1 MVLETETMAWISTS
15 LAILLWPETSLWGT
29 LPTTLVQL
37 PLMVS
42 VVTLS
47 CRPEDHPI
55 HPLLRSPLMFR
66 ALMLLFHWEPSR
78 TTLLETLANSI
89 DAGSA
94 DVTFSSTI
102 GASTAI
108 GALTVLG
115 NDLDLSGG
123 NIEATGDVILVA
135 NNPGADAES
144 ITFSGRAI
152 DANGGNVFLSADNI
166 TFGAGLASTGASGTT
181 TLTIVG
187 DTAASTITV
196 AGGAGSDANLE
207 ISEADL
213 ATIGS
218 DFSDVRIGMANADGT
233 VGGEAQ
239 ADQSGTITM
248 NAGDGTLNFSAA
260 NLSLRGIAAT
270 TTITSAINTSG
281 ASGKTLDLEGTAI
294 NLNGDLTTDG
304 AAITFTGPV
313 TVNQGG
319 ATAVGTGC
327 RKWRCYLWINTC
339 IDQWRK

>member
-1 MVLETETMAWISTS
+1 MSGAGTITLDGATLGADVTTVGG
-15 LAILLWPETSLWGT
+15 AINFSGA
-29 LPTTLVQL
+29 
-37 PLMVS
+37 
-42 VVTLS
+42 VTLDKS
-47 CRPEDHPI
+47 GGTSTVSSGTGAGDITFSGTIEDD
-55 HPLLRSPLMFR
+55 SAGDT
-66 ALMLLFHWEPSR
+66 AL
-78 TTLLETLANSI
+78 SI

-115 NDLDLSGG
+115 NDLDLGGG

-152 DANGGNVFLSADNI
+152 DANGGNVFLSADDI
-166 TFGAGLASTGASGTT
+166 TFGTGLASTGASGTT

-281 ASGKTLDLEGTAI
+281 ASGKTLDLKERQSI
-294 NLNGDLTTDG
+294 
-304 AAITFTGPV
+304 
-313 TVNQGG
+313 
-319 ATAVGTGC
+319 
-327 RKWRCYLWINTC
+327 
-339 IDQWRK
+339 